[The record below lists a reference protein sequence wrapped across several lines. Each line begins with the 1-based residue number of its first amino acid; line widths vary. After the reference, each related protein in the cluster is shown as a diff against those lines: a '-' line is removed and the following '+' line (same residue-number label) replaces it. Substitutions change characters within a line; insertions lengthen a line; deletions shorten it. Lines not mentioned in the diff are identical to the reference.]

1 LTATSKTL
9 RPTRIDELSDVIA
22 DAVRNGERLAIRG
35 GASKRDIGRSEAQV
49 TALDMTS
56 FSGVIEYDPPEL
68 VLTVGAGTLL
78 SEVEALLRS
87 RGQALAF
94 DPFDHGPMFGRQSGK
109 ATIGGVIAA
118 DVAGPLRLSQG
129 GARDHLLGFE
139 AVSGRAERFVA
150 GGKVVKN
157 VTGYDL
163 PKLMAGSWGR
173 IAALTEVTLKVLP
186 RPRTRLT
193 KRFPG
198 VVIAEALRL
207 MAAAMRSQAEIRA
220 AAHIPGRRGQASVT
234 ALLLTGFPA
243 SVAARS
249 AMIDERFT
257 GYEQLA
263 PIGDADCSA
272 FWRDMATAA
281 PLDAER
287 PLWRISAPASTAA
300 SIGEALALDPADQL
314 FDWAGA
320 LIWCAFD
327 GDASRLRGIVEAA
340 GGHAM
345 LVRAPSAMRA
355 AVPTLHPRTTGVAA
369 LEERVRRAFD
379 PMGVFETG
387 RF

>member
-1 LTATSKTL
+1 LTAASKTQ
-9 RPTRIDELSDVIA
+9 RPTRIDELFAVIA
-22 DAVRNGERLAIRG
+22 DALRNGERLAIRG
-35 GASKRDIGRSEAQV
+35 GGSKRDIGCPEEQA
-49 TALDMTS
+49 TILDMKG

-94 DPFDHGPMFGRQSGK
+94 DPFDHGPMFGRQSGE

-118 DVAGPLRLSQG
+118 DIAGPLRLSQG
-129 GARDHLLGFE
+129 GPRDHLLGFE
-139 AVSGRAERFVA
+139 AVSGRGERFVA

-163 PKLMAGSWGR
+163 PKLMAGSWGQ
-173 IAALTEVTLKVLP
+173 IAALTEVTLKVVP

-193 KRFPG
+193 KRFIG
-198 VVIAEALRL
+198 LAIAEALRL
-207 MAAAMRSQAEIRA
+207 MATAMRSQAEIKA
-220 AAHIPGRRGQASVT
+220 AAHIGGRGQASVT
-234 ALLLTGFPA
+234 ALLLSGFSA
-243 SVAARS
+243 SVTARS
-249 AMIDERFT
+249 AMIDERFVQ
-257 GYEQLA
+257 YEQSA
-263 PIGDADCSA
+263 PIEDPDCGA
-272 FWRDMATAA
+272 FWHDIATAS
-281 PLDAER
+281 PLNAER
-287 PLWRISAPASTAA
+287 PLWRISVAASKAA
-300 SIGEALALDPADQL
+300 SIGEALALDAADQL

-320 LIWCAFD
+320 LMWCNYE
-327 GDASRLRGIVEAA
+327 GDTARLRNIVAAA

-345 LVRAPSAMRA
+345 LVRAPSPMRA
-355 AVPTLHPRTTGVAA
+355 AVPALHPRAPGVAA